1 MMDVPNF
8 TLSGRV
14 RSGSVDYQGS
24 RGLFWS
30 STVRDANIAYY
41 LELRSSVVY
50 PVANIEKYLG
60 YSVRCVVI

>member
-14 RSGSVDYQGS
+14 RSGSVNYQGS

-30 STVRDANIAYY
+30 STVRDANSAYY
-41 LELRSSVVY
+41 LELRSSLVY